1 MNEKQ
6 FLNELSKVDQQITKT
21 VEKLLKEGKSV
32 DIIVAIVNK
41 DLDKYINALGVE
53 RLAQEYATSLL
64 TEGLTTVKGF
74 KKLSAT
80 EDIINAVGQN
90 LEPIA
95 ATYRDTILGYFSA
108 NKKRLESELLSGLL
122 SGTPTAEIT
131 KNLQA
136 NFTRVSDQTFH
147 ILTDANI
154 NTVVQTS
161 YTNISRISTAKAFED
176 SPETKFE
183 YLGPVDDKTSDQ
195 CAYLMQNQN
204 PDGYTKAEI
213 DAGIET
219 PAGTVNWFGRQPSFN
234 CRHIWVVK
242 D

>member
-6 FLNELSKVDQQITKT
+6 FLNELSKIDQQITKT

-32 DIIVAIVNK
+32 DIILAIVNK

-74 KKLSAT
+74 KKLAAT
-80 EDIINAVGQN
+80 EEIINAVGQN
-90 LEPIA
+90 LQPLVE
-95 ATYRDTILGYFSA
+95 TYKDTILGYFTA
-108 NKKRLESELLSGLL
+108 NTKRLEVELLNGLL

-136 NFTRVSDQTFH
+136 NFTRVSDQTYH

-154 NTVVQTS
+154 NSVIQTS
-161 YTNISRISTAKAFED
+161 YSNINRVSIANTFKD
-176 SPETKFE
+176 NPEQKFV
-183 YLGPVDDKTSDQ
+183 YIGPRDDKNSDA
-195 CAYLMQNQN
+195 CASILDNQD
-204 PDGYTKAEI
+204 PAGYTKEEI
-213 DAGIET
+213 DKGIDL
-219 PAGTVNWFGRQPSFN
+219 GGGVVNWQGRVPN
-234 CRHIWVVK
+234 YGCRHFWTVAE
-242 D
+242 